1 MGKVLVISAYPLVH
15 PRKDVLQVPDT
26 VVTRLD
32 RIIAQVLRPGAWI
45 IGSVSRGCGHL
56 LRSVTVKRITGL
68 GLDDLTGDLS
78 LLPDVLGSDH
88 RSVQPLDG
96 IFIINPQRRRHKL
109 DAFVPRL
116 RHIVEAGIVH
126 DRRGRTILRSES
138 GVPQRVGRVGRG
150 GSHVV
155 HESESVTYLVGNH
168 IDKRLVDDVL
178 RHLHR
183 TDLLVH
189 LRRLHEA
196 PVVDEL
202 DDIVVH
208 KHRSVQY
215 LTGHRINPRRSHG
228 VHRGVRDIPDA

>member
-1 MGKVLVISAYPLVH
+1 MREVAVISTNPPVH
-15 PRKDVLQVPDT
+15 PWKDVLEVLDAVIT
-26 VVTRLD
+26 GLD
-32 RIIAQVLRPGAWI
+32 RVISKILRPRARI
-45 IGSVSRGCGHL
+45 IRAIAGTGHL
-56 LRSVTVKRITGL
+56 LRSVAVKRITGL

-155 HESESVTYLVGNH
+155 HESESVTYFVGNH

-178 RHLHR
+178 RHLHG

-215 LTGHRINPRRSHG
+215 LTGHRINP
-228 VHRGVRDIPDA
+228 